1 MTAGGAG
8 LSGAGQCRNVCILK
22 LSHFRGSLQEICET
36 EPLGETK
43 VRIVSYGIG
52 REPRM
57 RIREGAHNRLLGNHF
72 EPEIRFEEMRFYSP
86 LTAQSD
92 LLEPRF

>member
-1 MTAGGAG
+1 MAPN
-8 LSGAGQCRNVCILK
+8 RNPT
-22 LSHFRGSLQEICET
+22 S

-43 VRIVSYGIG
+43 LCIVSYRMG
-52 REPRM
+52 REPKM
-57 RIREGAHNRLLGNHF
+57 GIREWAHNRPLGNHF
-72 EPEIRFEEMRFYSP
+72 DPEVRFEEMRCHSP